1 MRHMSAALR
10 AGIPVEKAVPHLPR
24 VTAAMLAFCEAE
36 AAGVRYDMLCLRALA
51 AALWRSLL
59 C

>member
-1 MRHMSAALR
+1 LSALR

-36 AAGVRYDMLCLRALA
+36 AAGVRFHVLVCALSLPLCGALSCA
-51 AALWRSLL
+51 DA
-59 C
+59 